1 MRPRRSRFTR
11 IYHRITRRHTQRRQ
25 WQEISQLRPQG
36 SLGYPYSAPVGT
48 RTRRAYAHRDPYATE
63 TSFAPALN
71 HEELQFGADDDG
83 GFEIL
88 EDAVP
93 DIERASADG
102 GLAVA
107 LLTIALFLLACA
119 FAAFSG
125 YMHSSNDAFAWLGLT
140 GSVGALVSAGVGI
153 CLAASPARRSYSG
166 RFLAV
171 ATVFLASLFG
181 VLLFVATQR

>member
-25 WQEISQLRPQG
+25 WQQISELRPHG
-36 SLGYPYSAPVGT
+36 SLGHPCSTSIGT
-48 RTRRAYAHRDPYATE
+48 RTRRAYAHHEPFVQE
-63 TSFAPALN
+63 TSFAPALG
-71 HEELQFGADDDG
+71 HEEFQFGADDG
-83 GFEIL
+83 EAFEIL
-88 EDAVP
+88 DDAAP
-93 DIERASADG
+93 DVERTPADG

-140 GSVGALVSAGVGI
+140 GSIGALVSAGVGI

-181 VLLFVATQR
+181 VLLFVATQH